1 MDCELKQLSKV
12 VGDVK
17 YNYYYKLTENN
28 YEYGVAYGIEVIRN
42 DIKNDKIINV
52 EKNEVKLVSPNK
64 QKVRSLVNLLFEGEV
79 SPVHLIDIIGEEV
92 DKCVF
97 DF

>member
-1 MDCELKQLSKV
+1 MNCELKELSKQ

-17 YNYYYKLTENN
+17 YNYYYKLTEND
-28 YEYGVAYGIEVIRN
+28 YKYGVAYGIEVVRK
-42 DIKNDKIINV
+42 DIKNDKIVNI
-52 EKNEVKLVSPNK
+52 EKDEVKLVSPNK
-64 QKVRSLVNLLFEGEV
+64 EKVRSLVELLFKGEV
-79 SPVHLIDIIGEEV
+79 SPVHLVDIIGEEI